1 MKLGL
6 MPMCTVLPDEEPPDW
21 SADDDDSN
29 AEGDLSSPL
38 EPPQPEGSEL
48 KKVLGEFADSMA
60 ARKYAFISSP
70 FIKEVFEKMLIG
82 AVTLP

>member
-1 MKLGL
+1 MGLKLEL

-21 SADDDDSN
+21 CDDESD

-38 EPPQPEGSEL
+38 EPPQPEGNEL

-70 FIKEVFEKMLIG
+70 FIKEVFEKC
-82 AVTLP
+82 